1 MFVERW
7 QDIYVVDFD
16 DDEDCEKEEKKS
28 ISYLIITERKKVD

>member
-16 DDEDCEKEEKKS
+16 DDEDCEEEEKK
-28 ISYLIITERKKVD
+28 INFLFNYYWAKKK